1 MIVSTKTNF
10 TAPLRSSNS
19 RVALVAC
26 AGLLLLSAAA
36 APNAASAAEDSGKK
50 QQMSRA
56 IAKEWTEAQKALQ
69 AQQWADAI
77 KSLQAA
83 EAKSGITAFDK
94 YQIYRDEAIAYY
106 KLNNAKEA
114 AASFEKALGT
124 GQATAEE
131 SQQITRSL
139 FGIAANTGQY
149 QKAIDYGKQMI
160 DNGTANNDVY
170 VIVAQSYYQLKDCK
184 NSVAAS
190 DRAIAFEK
198 KQGETPKENLYQFK
212 LQCASDSGDQT
223 AMEPVL
229 VDLVKLTNSTKYWNP
244 LLRIERQQERDDH
257 NTLMIYRIMYNTSSM
272 NQDTDYIEMAQL
284 LGDAALPGEAAAV
297 LNKATSSGILKDEH
311 KERTGRLLKSL
322 QDRADSDKKGLP
334 QEDAEASKSPVGEL
348 SVKLGE
354 VYYGNGDYQKAID
367 AINAGLQKGQVK
379 HMDEAYVYLGLAQA
393 QLKKTADAKAAFAKL
408 KDVPNISPRVVK
420 LFDLYG
426 ATLGMPLVVAPV
438 Q

>member
-1 MIVSTKTNF
+1 MIVSTKKNL
-10 TAPLRSSNS
+10 TAPLSRANA
-19 RVALVAC
+19 RVALGVC
-26 AGLLLLSAAA
+26 AGLVLLSAGA
-36 APNAASAAEDSGKK
+36 APNAASAADDSSKR
-50 QQMSRA
+50 QISRA
-56 IAKEWTEAQKALQ
+56 AAKEMTEAQKQLQ
-69 AQQWADAI
+69 ANQWADAL

-94 YQIYRDEAIAYY
+94 YTIYRDEAIAYY
-106 KLNNAKEA
+106 KLNNTKEA
-114 AASFEKALGT
+114 AGAFEKALGT

-160 DNGTANNDVY
+160 DNGSANNDVY
-170 VIVAQSYYQLKDCK
+170 VIIAQSYYQLKDCK
-184 NSVAAS
+184 GAAAAA

-212 LQCASDSGDQT
+212 LQCASDAGDQT
-223 AMEPVL
+223 AMDAVL
-229 VDLVKLTNSTKYWNP
+229 VDLVRLTNSTKYWNP
-244 LLRIERQQERDDH
+244 LLRIERQEERDDH

-322 QDRADSDKKGLP
+322 QDRADADKKGLP
-334 QEDAEASKSPVGEL
+334 QEEAEANKSAVGEL
-348 SVKLGE
+348 GVKLGE
-354 VYYGNGDYQKAID
+354 VYYGFGDYQKAVD

-379 HMDEAYVYLGLAQA
+379 HLDEAYVYLGLAQA
-393 QLKKTADAKAAFAKL
+393 QLKNTAEAKKDFAKL

-420 LFDLYG
+420 LYDLYG
-426 ATLGMPLVVAPV
+426 ATLGMPLVVAPA